1 MNRASYSVE
10 TKDKVVEMKQNR
22 YSRKEIMDKL
32 I

>member
-1 MNRASYSVE
+1 MNSVSYSVE

-32 I
+32 L

>member
-1 MNRASYSVE
+1 MNRVSYSVE